1 MVTIVST
8 TYTQP
13 NNASHV
19 CWRRHRGNEGLK
31 SPQLRPLNSD
41 RPTLT
46 TTSDICD
53 RHGPGSPSDTHNRY
67 GRNCVFLSMSASHG
81 SRKSVHRGPLVPQL
95 SFGPAPACHS
105 RPHRPSS
112 PGTSSAHGPLC
123 CYRSANV
130 ALPCSSLAHHVSPVV
145 QQSAIARGMPASI
158 RYASLGSPMSRLMS
172 SNPLQGS
179 QSTKQMAESAFCF
192 SPKCSLHCVA
202 PSPHAL
208 IPMDPPVSFN
218 SHLPRHLLNVH
229 FNSSLPIKSHPS
241 TRRPTHW
248 QFGDSPA

>member
-1 MVTIVST
+1 
-8 TYTQP
+8 
-13 NNASHV
+13 
-19 CWRRHRGNEGLK
+19 
-31 SPQLRPLNSD
+31 
-41 RPTLT
+41 PTLT

-218 SHLPRHLLNVH
+218 SHLPRHLLNRTIILLRSLNASRLARPSGPRLTPATTLNAPSFLVSIPLYH
-229 FNSSLPIKSHPS
+229 LIAAASSSS
-241 TRRPTHW
+241 TRRPI
-248 QFGDSPA
+248 D